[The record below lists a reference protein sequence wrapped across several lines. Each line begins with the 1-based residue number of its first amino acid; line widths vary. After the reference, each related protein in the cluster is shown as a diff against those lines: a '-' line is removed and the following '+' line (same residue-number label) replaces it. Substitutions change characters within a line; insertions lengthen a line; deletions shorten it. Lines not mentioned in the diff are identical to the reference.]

1 MRLQPGRSMYPK
13 AIRLARLG
21 LLSILIC
28 YLWANPS
35 QAADIN
41 FVVQPII
48 NRDATI
54 KAYQPLA
61 NYLSKATGKKITLV
75 TAYDFADYWLTMK
88 QGKTYS
94 LILDSAFYTDYRIKK
109 MGYTPLVKVPGL
121 VSYSLVSLPDLGYF
135 DAEELVGRKIASLI
149 PPSPGGLVISRMFP
163 NTARQPMI
171 IPVKDSNEALKL
183 LRSGKVRA
191 AMVPTP
197 VAAREMNAGND
208 LSILKTSEQTPH
220 ITLSAGP
227 SIDAPTQKLIRQAL
241 LTAADTP
248 SGQIMLQNIG
258 FSGFEKTTKKAY
270 DGYSKYLTE
279 GWLQ

>member
-1 MRLQPGRSMYPK
+1 MRRQACQSMYSK
-13 AIRLARLG
+13 ATRRIRLVLLPG
-21 LLSILIC
+21 LAC
-28 YLWANPS
+28 YLWAAPL

-48 NRDATI
+48 DRAATI

-61 NYLSKATGKKITLV
+61 DYLSKATGKKINLV

-88 QGKTYS
+88 QGKAYS

-121 VSYSLVSLPDLGYF
+121 VSFSLVSLPKLGYF

-149 PPSPGGLVISRMFP
+149 PPSPGGLVMTKMFP
-163 NTARQPMI
+163 NTARQPSI

-197 VAAREMNAGND
+197 VAAREMNAGHE
-208 LSILKTSEQTPH
+208 LSILRTSEQTPH
-220 ITLSAGP
+220 IALSAGP
-227 SIDAPTQKLIRQAL
+227 SIDIPTQNLIRQAL

-248 SGQIMLQNIG
+248 SGQIMLQTIG
-258 FSGFEKTTKKAY
+258 FTGFEKATKKTY

>member
-1 MRLQPGRSMYPK
+1 MYRSIYSK
-13 AIRLARLG
+13 ATRLAHLALLPG
-21 LLSILIC
+21 LVC
-28 YLWANPS
+28 CLWTGPA

-48 NRDATI
+48 DRNATI

-61 NYLSKATGKKITLV
+61 DYLSKATGKKINLV

-88 QGKTYS
+88 QGKAYS
-94 LILDSAFYTDYRIKK
+94 LILDSSFYTDYRIKN

-121 VSYSLVSLPDLGYF
+121 VSYSLVSLPDYGYF

-149 PPSPGGLVISRMFP
+149 PPSPGGLVLAKMFP
-163 NTARQPMI
+163 NSVRQPMI
-171 IPVKDSNEALKL
+171 VPAKDSSEALKYL
-183 LRSGKVRA
+183 YAGKVRA

-197 VAAREMNAGND
+197 VAAREMNADKD
-208 LSILKTSEQTPH
+208 LSIISTTEQFPH
-220 ITLSAGP
+220 ITLSAGS
-227 SIDAPTQKLIRQAL
+227 SIDAPTQERIRQAL

-248 SGQIMLQNIG
+248 SGQIMLKDIG
-258 FSGFEKTTKKAY
+258 FPGFEKATKELY
-270 DGYSKYLTE
+270 DGYSEYLTE